1 MDLSKKEAQ
10 VLVTGCM
17 NNERTAQEALYKLFH
32 ADMLRVCYSY
42 IPNRD
47 LAKEAFN
54 TGFLKVFQSITS
66 FDTDKGELGGWIRKI
81 MIFTSIDLCRKELK
95 FSTLTDYDQDREDF
109 PIPPSVLDKLYFEDL
124 MLLIRRLPFA
134 TQTVFNMAVIDG
146 FSHKEIGEQLH
157 ISEGTSRWHLAEAKK
172 KLRELLG
179 TQLGEWPAERSD
191 KAK

>member
-17 NNERTAQEALYKLFH
+17 NNERTAQEAMYKLFH

-54 TGFLKVFQSITS
+54 TGFLKVFQSIKS
-66 FDTDKGELGGWIRKI
+66 FDADKGELGGWIRKI

-95 FSTLTDYDQDREDF
+95 FSTLTTYDQD
-109 PIPPSVLDKLYFEDL
+109 
-124 MLLIRRLPFA
+124 
-134 TQTVFNMAVIDG
+134 Q
-146 FSHKEIGEQLH
+146 
-157 ISEGTSRWHLAEAKK
+157 
-172 KLRELLG
+172 
-179 TQLGEWPAERSD
+179 
-191 KAK
+191 